1 MLKVWSPWLIAILG
15 SLAMFVSN
23 GMAISGLSVFDESL
37 LNEFSWTR
45 GELKFRDLITLV
57 VTGLAAPLAGVLIDR
72 FGVRACML
80 VGWLVLA
87 GGYYLYSQLSSL
99 SELYFIHLMFAIV
112 LVFCGL
118 NAVVILVSSWF
129 STMRGSAIGIAL
141 VGTSLGGAFMPQLG
155 NTLNQSYGWRQAMAM
170 EMCIPLWFLLVTAL
184 LIRNRPEDWGARA
197 WLRGPGADKTDRRS
211 PLDTGMKFA
220 EAVKTRTFWAIAVTA
235 MLTFYSVLGISAH
248 LFLYMRDS
256 GFSAGD
262 GANALSIFF
271 LSALVGKLVFGF
283 LGDMMNRSKVFWGNY
298 LVMLVGAV
306 ALASMRQDLIWVAI
320 FAFGL
325 GWGGLYTMIQLS
337 AVNAFGLR
345 DAGKILGVITV
356 LDASGGG
363 LGIWLSG
370 VLYDRLGSYDVPFM
384 IFLVLLILAGVC
396 ISQIKELDSNGMV
409 SKA

>member
-1 MLKVWSPWLIAILG
+1 MLKAWLPWFIALLG
-15 SLAMFVSN
+15 CLAMFVSN

-37 LNEFSWTR
+37 LNEFNWTR

-57 VTGLAAPLAGVLIDR
+57 LTGLAAPAAGVLIDR

-80 VGWLVLA
+80 VGWVVLA
-87 GGYYLYSQLSSL
+87 AGYYMYSGLSSL
-99 SELYFIHLMFAIV
+99 SGLYLIHVLFAVV

-129 STMRGSAIGIAL
+129 TTMRGSAIGIAL

-155 NTLNQSYGWRQAMAM
+155 NRLNEAYGWRQAMAM
-170 EMCIPLWFLLVTAL
+170 EMWIPLGFLLVTVL
-184 LIRNRPEDWGARA
+184 LIRNRPEDWGASA
-197 WLRGPGADKTDRRS
+197 WRRGPGAEQAESAS
-211 PLDTGMKFA
+211 PLDLGMSFSA
-220 EAVKTRTFWAIAVTA
+220 AIRTRTFWAIAITA

-256 GFSAGD
+256 GFSAAD
-262 GANALSIFF
+262 GANALSTFF
-271 LSALVGKLVFGF
+271 LSALIGKFVFGF
-283 LGDMMNRSKVFWGNY
+283 LGDMMDRAKVFWGNY
-298 LVMLVGAV
+298 LVMLVGAI
-306 ALASMRQDLIWVAI
+306 ALASMQQELIWISV

-345 DAGKILGVITV
+345 DAGKILGLITV

-363 LGIWLSG
+363 LGMWLSG

-384 IFLVLLILAGVC
+384 IFLVLLVLAGVC
-396 ISQIKELDSNGMV
+396 ISQIKEIETKHKSG
-409 SKA
+409 A